1 MGIKEKYWWVDMKNI
16 ILIAGSVNTKDFL
29 IRQLREFIS
38 DKHVLEA
45 YSEEEGIKENIKCD
59 LLIISSQ
66 DMKDD
71 LDLVNMA
78 IEYKEIVVCERSVNF
93 DFIDKVAGL
102 PVNEEVLL
110 VNDEKETVYST
121 INDLKELGLNH
132 IKYYPYYPGIHSY
145 KKIKT
150 AITPGETDKVPACV
164 TNMIDI
170 GPRII
175 SINSMYLI
183 MNELDI
189 DQKDT
194 AFITKKYMQKIV
206 NVSKHVSAI
215 NNKVNALNGYLND
228 IIHNLVNGILVYDE
242 DGYIKYANE
251 KIRKFLLTEK
261 ELENRNI
268 RNFIDRELYPYFLSS
283 DTFENKVLNMMGVNI
298 KITKFTVPNSTDIV
312 ILTDANKN
320 DVSNRTNITDYLL
333 KGHVAKYNIENI
345 IGSSSILN
353 DAKKTAL
360 KLAKTDLTVLIEGES
375 GTGKELFAS
384 AIHQN
389 SKRKY
394 GPYLAINFS
403 ALPDDLIESELFGY
417 EEGAFTGARKGGK
430 IGLFE
435 LADGG
440 TIFLD
445 EIGDISLK
453 VQTRLLRVL
462 QEKEFMMV
470 GGTSI
475 KRLDVRIIAATNKN
489 LRNMV
494 IEKKFRSD
502 LYYRLKIG
510 YLYIPPLRARIMD
523 IEELAA
529 YFIKIST
536 AADIKVS
543 QKVIDEFMK
552 YKWFGN
558 VRELENTIQYM
569 LAVRNGNTLAISD
582 LPDRNFFEKV
592 LVEEN
597 NSETNNGEKLND
609 DLVSILK
616 CIKEL
621 QDNNM
626 AAGREKISYRLKEY
640 GCSMTSSQVRTRLD
654 TLENKGYLI
663 KKRGKQGTVLTDLGL
678 RYIKSIEGQ

>member
-1 MGIKEKYWWVDMKNI
+1 MKNI